1 MLGIFLDIE
10 TNGLNPFKHRALE
23 IAFQVIDLGDG
34 EQKANY
40 ESIVYQPPYVW
51 ERSDSSSLQI
61 NGFTWQKVALG
72 TSEATI
78 SREIVHIFNNLN
90 IKRGNSVF
98 ICQNPSFDRGFFSQ
112 LVDVETQEKY
122 KWPYHW
128 LDLAS
133 MYWALHIHKLNTP
146 VQYTPKDGLSKDEI
160 ASSLGLASEAKPH
173 RAMNGVDHLL
183 LCYKKIVGLQ
193 KNKQGYSNPTLA
205 LNS

>member
-23 IAFQVIDLGDG
+23 IAFQVIDLSSG
-34 EQKANY
+34 EKKASY
-40 ESIVYQPPYVW
+40 ESVVYQPPYIW

-61 NGFTWQKVALG
+61 NGFTWQKVAIG
-72 TSEATI
+72 VSEATI
-78 SREIVHIFNNLN
+78 SRDIIQIFNNLN
-90 IKRGNSVF
+90 IKRGNSLF

-112 LVDVETQEKY
+112 LIDVETQEKY

-133 MYWALHIHKLNTP
+133 MYWARYSNELSSAIN
-146 VQYTPKDGLSKDEI
+146 YTPKDGLSKDEI
-160 ASSLGLASEAKPH
+160 AQSLGLPQEVKPH

-183 LCYKKIVGLQ
+183 ICYKEIIGLHTTSKII
-193 KNKQGYSNPTLA
+193 
-205 LNS
+205 